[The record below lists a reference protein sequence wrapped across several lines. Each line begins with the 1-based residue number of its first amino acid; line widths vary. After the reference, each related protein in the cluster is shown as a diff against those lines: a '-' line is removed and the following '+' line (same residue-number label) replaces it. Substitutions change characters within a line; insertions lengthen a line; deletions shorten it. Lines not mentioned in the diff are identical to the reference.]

1 MSATRHRLWLEA
13 LSPGSLV
20 LGGERAHY
28 LRGVLR
34 LGAGDE
40 LTIYAGDGQRARAVV
55 KLVTPDTVELVVSD
69 VERAPAAALD
79 LTVALPAPKGER
91 ADWAVEKLTELGV
104 ARIVWITTERTVVV
118 PRGQSRAAR
127 WQRLAE
133 AAAKQA
139 GRAQTPRLDGPL
151 PLDELLASPADRRFL
166 AHPGGAPLV
175 HELAAAGDF
184 ASAILLVGPE
194 GGFTAAEVLRA
205 RASGYIGVGLG
216 LFTLRM
222 ETAVIAGASILSC
235 AAQREARVA
244 PEASTP

>member
-1 MSATRHRLWLEA
+1 VSSTRHRLWIETLA
-13 LSPGSLV
+13 AGPLV
-20 LGGERAHY
+20 LDGERAHY
-28 LRGVLR
+28 VRAVLR

-40 LTIYAGDGQRARAVV
+40 LSIYAGDGQRGRATVRAV
-55 KLVTPDTVELVVSD
+55 TPETVALVVSD
-69 VERAPAAALD
+69 VGPAPAAALA

-139 GRAQTPRLDGPL
+139 GRARTPGLEGPV
-151 PLDELLASPADRRFL
+151 PLDELLASEAERRYI

-175 HELAAAGDF
+175 DELASADDF

-194 GGFTAAEVLRA
+194 GGFTEAEVLRA
-205 RASGYIGVGLG
+205 RASGYIAVGLG

-235 AAQREARVA
+235 AAKGGR
-244 PEASTP
+244 EASTP